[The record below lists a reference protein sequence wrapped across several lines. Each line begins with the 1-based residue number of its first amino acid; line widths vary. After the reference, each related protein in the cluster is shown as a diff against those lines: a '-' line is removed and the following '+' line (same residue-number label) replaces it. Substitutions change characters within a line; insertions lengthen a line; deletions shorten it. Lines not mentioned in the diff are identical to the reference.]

1 MSGRNSVPFSV
12 VGGASAEPGGEDRAA
27 AMAALQRIA
36 ENGGSA
42 AERRAAARALETL
55 RKPSRSKIHVRSWDE
70 RRDEIEAALVKLHRS
85 GGTQVNVSTV
95 LHVLDKAARF
105 LPFNGQRMEVTQAQ
119 LAALLMQSL
128 GMVPETVS
136 RSFSALHAVGAVLG
150 RERAGKS
157 VTWEIDAEFCS
168 RLDDVARDREIKRQ
182 ASLRVKEKS
191 EARKKAVGAA
201 GNVTPLRDH
210 GVIEDHRQAPLLA
223 D

>member
-1 MSGRNSVPFSV
+1 MSVRNLAPFSV
-12 VGGASAEPGGEDRAA
+12 VDGASAEPGGEDRIA

-36 ENGGSA
+36 DNGASA
-42 AERRAAARALETL
+42 AERRAAARALETM
-55 RKPSRSKIHVRSWDE
+55 RKPSRSKVHVRSWDE
-70 RRDEIEAALVKLHRS
+70 RRDEIESELVRLARS

-119 LAALLMQSL
+119 LAALLMAQL
-128 GMVPETVS
+128 RMVPETVS
-136 RSFSALHAVGAVLG
+136 RAFSALHAVGAVLG
-150 RERAGKS
+150 RERSGKS

-168 RLDDVARDREIKRQ
+168 RLDDVAREREIKRQ
-182 ASLRVKEKS
+182 SSLRAKEKS
-191 EARKKAVGAA
+191 EARMKAAKAA

-210 GVIEDHRQAPLLA
+210 GVIQDERQAPLLA